1 METLLNPSKNE
12 GQKSVIVHDFLVFA
26 MKQSHDKYRSTLLS
40 LSLSVG
46 FALNMVSM
54 HSQYF

>member
-1 METLLNPSKNE
+1 METLPNPSKNE
-12 GQKSVIVHDFLVFA
+12 GQKQFIVHDFLVFA
-26 MKQSHDKYRSTLLS
+26 IKQSHDKYRSILLS

-46 FALNMVSM
+46 FALNMISI